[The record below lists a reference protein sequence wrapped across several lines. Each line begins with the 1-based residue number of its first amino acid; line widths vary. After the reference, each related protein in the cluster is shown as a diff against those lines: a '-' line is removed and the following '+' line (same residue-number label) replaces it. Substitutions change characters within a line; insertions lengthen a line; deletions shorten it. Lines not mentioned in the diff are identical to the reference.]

1 MSGRRA
7 RDPSPRSR
15 RRALLQRGDERIRH
29 HRPPDQIALH
39 QVAAGVPAE
48 LGQHLH
54 LGQRGL
60 AAGVGRVGAIVG
72 PFLGGALVTAGIAY
86 PWGFYAFAVAA
97 LLAVGALATVPAHL
111 RREEAVA
118 A

>member
-1 MSGRRA
+1 M
-7 RDPSPRSR
+7 
-15 RRALLQRGDERIRH
+15 L
-29 HRPPDQIALH
+29 
-39 QVAAGVPAE
+39 
-48 LGQHLH
+48 
-54 LGQRGL
+54 
-60 AAGVGRVGAIVG
+60 
-72 PFLGGALVTAGIAY
+72 TAGIAY